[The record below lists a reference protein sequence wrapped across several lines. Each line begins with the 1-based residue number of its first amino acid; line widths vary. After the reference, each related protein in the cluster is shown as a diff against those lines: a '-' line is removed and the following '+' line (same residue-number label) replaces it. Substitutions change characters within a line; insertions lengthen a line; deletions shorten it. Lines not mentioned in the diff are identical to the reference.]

1 MEAQASA
8 CEGDPLIGFD
18 SNLLVNY
25 YQSKLTGIG
34 GASTSSSGGV
44 ATKYAPTAPWS
55 PQATPIDSSALL
67 KAALQ
72 GSRLIDEGAASLDLS
87 GASSDY
93 KKLFALYQGLGT
105 LTALAEKA
113 NSKNLTSFDS
123 SRVMAAFTKGMAEV
137 ASYVDKSSFD
147 NVRLGF
153 AEVADSSRAA
163 IGISR
168 AKTEYVTAPLV
179 SGVADSAVPAFDGD
193 VRFNIAVQQIN
204 SSQTVQ
210 IDLAE
215 MGAQTRTL
223 PNVINHINAKLE
235 AAGVTTRFA
244 QERIPGAERSYQSG
258 GKTIKL
264 APAPDQW
271 AMKVKTDITEKVT
284 FSAVAAAPAVYLT
297 QKVGDPDPDGKA
309 DTQDGVQVNQLL
321 KFQTESGAVPAP
333 LQPAGEAN
341 WVEGRI
347 FAKPL
352 EGAIETVRATQVGA
366 DGAVYVLAD
375 ITGPTGGQSIK
386 GERDVALMKYDS
398 AGALLYTRVLGA
410 AEDAKGLALAVSADG
425 QVAVAGSVTGGLN
438 GAVDGPL
445 NSSTSA
451 ALADKSDS
459 FVTVF
464 NAKGEEVWTA
474 RRGARLED
482 EASQIAFGADGN
494 VYVAGRA
501 KSTMPGATAIGGWD
515 SYVEGFSVNAKG
527 EPQALFT
534 QSFGTAADDRP
545 AGLVVDGDA
554 LVTASVEDGRAVVR
568 RFDIS
573 GGAPVQTAMR
583 DLGDLEGGAITGLAL
598 DGGQLVIA
606 GSTRNAALGAGTV
619 TRAHAGGVDA
629 FAAQISADL
638 TTASTDAIAYYGGAG
653 DDRAAGLAVSGGQV
667 WITGEAGGALP
678 NLTAMGEADGFLAR
692 LDIAAG
698 AVDWAQQFTGK
709 DGHAV
714 PGSIAIAQQ
723 GASVLDRLGLPT
735 GEISFSGSS
744 KLTAVSAL
752 RAGDQFNIAANGG
765 RPKAITIA
773 VDETLESLMLK
784 IRRATGFQVKVDTAV
799 TDGVRRLQIKPLNDR
814 SVIELTPAAQ
824 GQDALSILGLKE
836 GVIRA
841 SKIEDG
847 KTVAADGKATFYGLG
862 LHSGINLGSPEQIRH
877 ALAELTQ
884 AQGVIRKIY
893 SDLRDAATPKSV
905 LAQREAASSG
915 QAPAYM
921 TARIANSQ
929 AALDRL
935 TGGG

>member
-1 MEAQASA
+1 MV
-8 CEGDPLIGFD
+8 IGFD

-25 YQSKLTGIG
+25 YQSKLTGLG
-34 GASTSSSGGV
+34 GALGASNGSTEAGV
-44 ATKYAPTAPWS
+44 TKYAPTAPWS

-72 GSRLIDEGAASLDLS
+72 GSKIIDESAATLDLS

-105 LTALAEKA
+105 LTALAERA
-113 NSKNLTSFDS
+113 NTKNLTSFDS
-123 SRVMAAFTKGMAEV
+123 ARILSAFNKGMAEV
-137 ASYVDKSSFD
+137 AGYVDTARFD
-147 NVRLGF
+147 EIRLGF
-153 AEVADSSRAA
+153 AEVADTARAS

-179 SGVADSAVPAFDGD
+179 TGVADTAVPAFAGD

-271 AMKVKTDITEKVT
+271 AMKIKTDITEKVT
-284 FSAVAAAPAVYLT
+284 FSAVTTAPAVYLT

-309 DTQDGVQVNQLL
+309 DTADGVQVNQLL
-321 KFQTESGAVPAP
+321 KFQTEAGAVAAP
-333 LQPAGEAN
+333 LQPTGEAN

-352 EGAIETVRATQVGA
+352 AGAIETVRSTQVGS

-375 ITGPTGGQSIK
+375 ITGETGGQSIK

-398 AGALLYTRVLGA
+398 AGQLLYTRVLGA
-410 AEDAKGLALAVSADG
+410 SEDAKGLALAVSADG

-464 NAKGEEVWTA
+464 NDKGEELWTA

-482 EASQIAFGADGN
+482 EASQIAFGADGI

-501 KSTMPGATAIGGWD
+501 KSTMPGTTALGGWD
-515 SYVEGFSVNAKG
+515 SYVEGFSVSAKG

-534 QSFGTAADDRP
+534 QAFGTAADDRP
-545 AGLVVDGDA
+545 AWSWTETPWSPPA
-554 LVTASVEDGRAVVR
+554 SRTAAPWCGGS
-568 RFDIS
+568 IS
-573 GGAPVQTAMR
+573 LAARQCRPRPVIWATCRGAP
-583 DLGDLEGGAITGLAL
+583 
-598 DGGQLVIA
+598 
-606 GSTRNAALGAGTV
+606 SP
-619 TRAHAGGVDA
+619 
-629 FAAQISADL
+629 
-638 TTASTDAIAYYGGAG
+638 ASP
-653 DDRAAGLAVSGGQV
+653 LMAVS
-667 WITGEAGGALP
+667 W
-678 NLTAMGEADGFLAR
+678 
-692 LDIAAG
+692 
-698 AVDWAQQFTGK
+698 
-709 DGHAV
+709 
-714 PGSIAIAQQ
+714 
-723 GASVLDRLGLPT
+723 
-735 GEISFSGSS
+735 
-744 KLTAVSAL
+744 
-752 RAGDQFNIAANGG
+752 
-765 RPKAITIA
+765 
-773 VDETLESLMLK
+773 
-784 IRRATGFQVKVDTAV
+784 
-799 TDGVRRLQIKPLNDR
+799 
-814 SVIELTPAAQ
+814 
-824 GQDALSILGLKE
+824 
-836 GVIRA
+836 
-841 SKIEDG
+841 
-847 KTVAADGKATFYGLG
+847 
-862 LHSGINLGSPEQIRH
+862 
-877 ALAELTQ
+877 
-884 AQGVIRKIY
+884 
-893 SDLRDAATPKSV
+893 
-905 LAQREAASSG
+905 
-915 QAPAYM
+915 
-921 TARIANSQ
+921 
-929 AALDRL
+929 
-935 TGGG
+935 

>member
-1 MEAQASA
+1 M
-8 CEGDPLIGFD
+8 IGFD

-25 YQSKLTGIG
+25 YQSKLTGLG
-34 GASTSSSGGV
+34 GASSSGGGV

-55 PQATPIDSSALL
+55 PQAKPVDSSALL
-67 KAALQ
+67 KSALQ
-72 GSRLIDEGAASLDLS
+72 GSKLINEGAATLDLS

-93 KKLFALYQGLGT
+93 KKLFALYQGLNT

-113 NSKNLTSFDS
+113 NTKNLTSFDS
-123 SRVMAAFTKGMAEV
+123 NRILQAFTKGMAEV
-137 ASYVDKSSFD
+137 TSYVDTAKFD
-147 NVRLGF
+147 KVRLGF
-153 AEVADSSRAA
+153 AEVADTARAS
-163 IGISR
+163 IGIAR

-179 SGVADSAVPAFDGD
+179 TGLATNSVPGFEGD
-193 VRFNIAVQQIN
+193 VRFDIAIKQVN
-204 SSQTVQ
+204 SNLTVQ

-215 MGAQTRTL
+215 MGAQSRTL

-271 AMKVKTDITEKVT
+271 AMKIKTDITEKVT
-284 FSAVAAAPAVYLT
+284 FQAVATAPAVYLA

-309 DTQDGVQVNQLL
+309 DTKDAVFVNQLL
-321 KFQTESGAVPAP
+321 KFQTETGAVAAP
-333 LQPAGEAN
+333 LQGAGEAN
-341 WVEGRI
+341 WVEGRV
-347 FAKPL
+347 FSKPL
-352 EGAIETVRATQVGA
+352 EGAIETVRATQVA
-366 DGAVYVLAD
+366 PDGSVYVLAD
-375 ITGPTGGQSIK
+375 ITGEAGGQSIK
-386 GERDVALMKYDS
+386 GARDVALMKYDS
-398 AGALLYTRVLGA
+398 AGKLLYTRVVGA
-410 AEDAKGLALAVSADG
+410 SDDAKGLALAVSADG
-425 QVAVAGSVTGGLN
+425 KVAVAGSVTGGLN

-445 NSSTSA
+445 NSSASA

-464 NAKGEEVWTA
+464 NDKGEELWTA

-494 VYVAGRA
+494 VYVAGRS
-501 KSTMPGATAIGGWD
+501 KSTMPGATSIGGWD
-515 SYVEGFSVNAKG
+515 SYVEGFGVNTKG
-527 EPQALFT
+527 EPVALFT
-534 QSFGTAADDRP
+534 QAFGTAADDRP

-554 LVTASVEDGRAVVR
+554 LVTASIEDGRAVVR

-583 DLGDLEGGAITGLAL
+583 DLGDLQGGSITGLAL

-606 GSTRNAALGAGTV
+606 GSTRNTALDAGAV

-638 TTASTDAIAYYGGAG
+638 TSTPSDAVAYYGGAG
-653 DDRAAGLAVSGGQV
+653 DDQAAGLAVSNGQV
-667 WITGEAGGALP
+667 WITGQAGGALP
-678 NLTAMGEADGFLAR
+678 DLTAKGTVDGFLAR

-698 AVDWAQQFTGK
+698 AVAWSQQFTGK

-735 GEISFSGSS
+735 GELSFSSSS

-752 RAGDQFNIAANGG
+752 RAGDQFNISANGG

-784 IRRATGFQVKVDTAV
+784 IRRETGFQVKVETTV
-799 TDGVRRLQIKPLNDR
+799 TDGVRRLQIKPLNNR
-814 SVIELTPAAQ
+814 SVIELTPGKD
-824 GQDALSILGLKE
+824 GQDALSVLGLKE
-836 GVIRA
+836 GVVRA
-841 SKIEDG
+841 SKVEDG
-847 KTVAADGKATFYGLG
+847 KTVAADGKADFYGLG
-862 LHSGINLGSPEQIRH
+862 LHSGINLSTPEQVRH
-877 ALAELTQ
+877 AVSELTQ
-884 AQGVIRKIY
+884 AQGVIRRIY
-893 SDLRDAATPKSV
+893 TDLRDAATPKSV
-905 LAQREAASSG
+905 LAQRAAASTG

-921 TARIANSQ
+921 TARIANYQ

>member
-1 MEAQASA
+1 MAARA
-8 CEGDPLIGFD
+8 PAREGDPLIGFD

-25 YQSKLTGIG
+25 YQSKLTGLG
-34 GASTSSSGGV
+34 GASSSGGTGG

-55 PQATPIDSSALL
+55 AQATPADTSALL
-67 KAALQ
+67 KTALQ
-72 GSRLIDEGAASLDLS
+72 GGKLIDEGAASLDLS

-105 LTALAEKA
+105 LTALAERA
-113 NSKNLTSFDS
+113 NAKNLSSFDS
-123 SRVMAAFTKGMAEV
+123 TRVLAAFNKGMAEV
-137 ASYVDKSSFD
+137 AGYVDTAAFEK
-147 NVRLGF
+147 VRLGF
-153 AEVADSSRAA
+153 AEVSDTSRAA
-163 IGISR
+163 IGIAR

-179 SGVADSAVPAFDGD
+179 SGVADSAVPAFAGD
-193 VRFNIAVQQIN
+193 VRFNIGVQQIN

-264 APAPDQW
+264 APGPDQW
-271 AMKVKTDITEKVT
+271 AMKIKTDITEKVT
-284 FSAVAAAPAVYLT
+284 FQAVATAPAVYLT
-297 QKVGDPDPDGKA
+297 QKVGDPDPDGKP
-309 DTQDGVQVNQLL
+309 DTKDGVQVNQLL
-321 KFQTESGAVPAP
+321 KFQTEAGAVPAP

-352 EGAIETVRATQVGA
+352 EGAIETVRATQVGG
-366 DGAVYVLAD
+366 DGSVYVLAD
-375 ITGPTGGQSIK
+375 ITGPAGGQSIK

-398 AGALLYTRVLGA
+398 AGKLLYTRVLGA

-445 NSSTSA
+445 NSGTSA

-464 NAKGEEVWTA
+464 NAKGEELWTA

-482 EASQIAFGADGN
+482 EASQIAFGPDGK
-494 VYVAGRA
+494 VYVAGRS
-501 KSTMPGATAIGGWD
+501 KSTMPGTTALGGWD

-545 AGLVVDGDA
+545 AGLVLDGNA
-554 LVTASVEDGRAVVR
+554 LVSASVEDGRAIIR

-573 GGAPVQTAMR
+573 GGAPVQTAVR
-583 DLGDLEGGAITGLAL
+583 DLGDLQGGAITGLAL

-606 GSTRNAALGAGTV
+606 GSTRNTALDAGTV

-638 TTASTDAIAYYGGAG
+638 STTPGDAVAYYGGAG
-653 DDRAAGLAVSGGQV
+653 DDQAAGLAVSNGQV
-667 WITGEAGGALP
+667 WITGQAGGALP
-678 NLTAMGEADGFLAR
+678 NLETMGEADGFLAR
-692 LDIAAG
+692 LDVAAG
-698 AVDWAQQFTGK
+698 NVAWSQQFTGK

-814 SVIELTPAAQ
+814 SVIELTPAAA

-847 KTVAADGKATFYGLG
+847 KTVAADGEANFYGLG
-862 LHSGINLGSPEQIRH
+862 LHSGINLSTPEQVRH
-877 ALAELTQ
+877 ALSELTQ

-893 SDLRDAATPKSV
+893 TDLRDAATPKSV

-921 TARIANSQ
+921 TARIANYQ

>member
-1 MEAQASA
+1 M
-8 CEGDPLIGFD
+8 IGFD

-25 YQSKLTGIG
+25 YQSKLTGLG
-34 GASTSSSGGV
+34 GASSSGGTGV

-55 PQATPIDSSALL
+55 PQAKPADTSALL
-67 KAALQ
+67 KTALQ
-72 GSRLIDEGAASLDLS
+72 GGKLIDEGAASLDLS

-105 LTALAEKA
+105 LTALAERA
-113 NSKNLTSFDS
+113 NAKNLTSFDS
-123 SRVMAAFTKGMAEV
+123 SRILAAFNKGMAEV
-137 ASYVDKSSFD
+137 AGYVDTAAFEK
-147 NVRLGF
+147 VRLGF
-153 AEVADSSRAA
+153 AEVSDTSRAA
-163 IGISR
+163 IGIAR

-179 SGVADSAVPAFDGD
+179 TGVADSAVPAFAGD

-271 AMKVKTDITEKVT
+271 AMKIKTDITEKVT
-284 FSAVAAAPAVYLT
+284 FQAVDTAPAVYLT
-297 QKVGDPDPDGKA
+297 QKVGDPDPDGKPE
-309 DTQDGVQVNQLL
+309 TKDGVQVNQLL
-321 KFQTESGAVPAP
+321 KFQTEAGVVPAP
-333 LQPAGEAN
+333 LQPTGEAN

-352 EGAIETVRATQVGA
+352 EGAIETVRATQVGS
-366 DGAVYVLAD
+366 DGSVYVLAD
-375 ITGPTGGQSIK
+375 ITGPAGGQAIK
-386 GERDVALMKYDS
+386 GARDVALMKYDS
-398 AGALLYTRVLGA
+398 AGKLLYTRVLGA
-410 AEDAKGLALAVSADG
+410 ADDAKGLALAVSADG

-464 NAKGEEVWTA
+464 NAKGEELWTA
-474 RRGARLED
+474 RRGARMED
-482 EASQIAFGADGN
+482 EASQITFGPDGK
-494 VYVAGRA
+494 VYVAGRS
-501 KSTMPGATAIGGWD
+501 KSTMPGTTALGGWD

-527 EPQALFT
+527 EPHALFT

-545 AGLVVDGDA
+545 AGLVLDGNA

-573 GGAPVQTAMR
+573 SGAPVQTAMR
-583 DLGDLEGGAITGLAL
+583 DLGDLQGGSITGLAL

-606 GSTRNAALGAGTV
+606 GSTRNAALDAGTV

-638 TTASTDAIAYYGGAG
+638 STTPGDAVAYYGGAG
-653 DDRAAGLAVSGGQV
+653 DDRAAGLAVSNGQV
-667 WITGEAGGALP
+667 WITGQAGGALP
-678 NLTAMGEADGFLAR
+678 DLAAMGKADGFLAR
-692 LDIAAG
+692 LDVAAG
-698 AVDWAQQFTGK
+698 AVAWSQQFTGK

-735 GEISFSGSS
+735 GELSFSGSS

-752 RAGDQFNIAANGG
+752 RAGDQFNIAVIGG
-765 RPKAITIA
+765 RPKAISIA

-814 SVIELTPAAQ
+814 SVIELTPAAA
-824 GQDALSILGLKE
+824 GQDALSILGFKE

-847 KTVAADGKATFYGLG
+847 KTVAADGKANFYGLG
-862 LHSGINLGSPEQIRH
+862 LHSKINLSSPEQVRH
-877 ALAELTQ
+877 AISELTQ

-893 SDLRDAATPKSV
+893 TDLRDAATPKSV
-905 LAQREAASSG
+905 LAQRQAASTG

-921 TARIANSQ
+921 TARIANYQ